1 MIPCV
6 LCIKSNTAAALCA
19 APYLQDEAGTYC
31 GAEVVLGNA
40 TTNSTQYATR
50 TEGDWY
56 RVQIPLSSWQCDR
69 GSVGGLTNV
78 DRVDFQNVQ
87 ERDADVCLDNIALV

>member
-1 MIPCV
+1 LSLLSLSLFC
-6 LCIKSNTAAALCA
+6 
-19 APYLQDEAGTYC
+19 LQDEAGTYC

-50 TEGDWY
+50 AEGDWY

-69 GSVGGLTNV
+69 GSVGALTNV
-78 DRVDFQNVQ
+78 DRVDFQNLN